1 MKKHIITSLLLILTT
16 SAFAAPG
23 SSGAMNMG
31 GSGTNA
37 TCDEKPIKQ
46 ETTCPTTPQLKLS
59 ASQSLTD
66 NEFVYASESVY
77 KALKA
82 KYDKRTYGCRT
93 YFSINS
99 GSDIYNNGVYECDNS
114 YCGKRKVIIL
124 ESGHVFMGDTIT
136 SRRAYICDT
145 DVDDRWHPYTP
156 TITYCNDYTL
166 NNKNYTEFT
175 QGKTKYRFI
184 TNNQRQI
191 QSLCQVPTE
200 EELKKIQQK
209 TQSTDQTNTG
219 STPAKTGTPT
229 QTTTPVQTS
238 PQAGDSCTMA
248 NAKTAKYKKVGNDLK
263 CIAIECNTNYY
274 LVENSNIQQK
284 DGTCVA
290 KTYCGENKELKIIA
304 GNKTDLTCTDKQ
316 VTNSDNDTPDSSS
329 ETPVNTSND
338 PKVGDTC
345 SSNGA
350 QTATYKKI
358 GNEIKCVASTCKSN
372 FYLVVNANGNS
383 QGWCTAKIS
392 CPENKEMKI
401 IDGTKTDRT
410 CVDKVA
416 TTPDNEETTIEETV
430 ITPDNEEET
439 VITPDNED
447 GTVATECTPDST
459 NPECDC
465 PDDKIREVDNTCVDE
480 TALYKQAKAEMM
492 NRHTQLTTQTEQ
504 LNNSEAQ

>member
-16 SAFAAPG
+16 PAFAAPG
-23 SSGAMNMG
+23 SSGAMNTTG
-31 GSGTNA
+31 YTQNNA
-37 TCDEKPIKQ
+37 
-46 ETTCPTTPQLKLS
+46 CP
-59 ASQSLTD
+59 A
-66 NEFVYASESVY
+66 
-77 KALKA
+77 
-82 KYDKRTYGCRT
+82 
-93 YFSINS
+93 
-99 GSDIYNNGVYECDNS
+99 NNGCKDTSPSCPLKKQIKLAGNQKFDDDEFLYATEKVYNALQATYKKRPGACRMCFDVPDNSVYECDND
-114 YCGKRKVIIL
+114 YCKDNKLVIL
-124 ESGHVFMGDTIT
+124 EAGHVFKGKKIDKT
-136 SRRAYICDT
+136 RAYECSINANDKWVPNYNEKIECCD
-145 DVDDRWHPYTP
+145 P
-156 TITYCNDYTL
+156 
-166 NNKNYTEFT
+166 NYKYYKDIPEY
-175 QGKTKYRFI
+175 KDKYRYK
-184 TNNQRQI
+184 
-191 QSLCQVPTE
+191 SLANAFEICE
-200 EELKKIQQK
+200 ICSN
-209 TQSTDQTNTG
+209 STTTATDGKTNTG
-219 STPAKTGTPT
+219 STPAKTGTST
-229 QTTTPVQTS
+229 QKTTPVQTS

-447 GTVATECTPDST
+447 GTIATECTPDST

>member
-1 MKKHIITSLLLILTT
+1 MKKHIIIPLLLILTT
-16 SAFAAPG
+16 PAFAGPY

-124 ESGHVFMGDTIT
+124 ESGHVFMGNTIT

-219 STPAKTGTPT
+219 TPT

-248 NAKTAKYKKVGNDLK
+248 NAKTAKYKKVDNDLK

-416 TTPDNEETTIEETV
+416 TTPDNDETTIEETV
-430 ITPDNEEET
+430 ITPDNE
-439 VITPDNED
+439 D
-447 GTVATECTPDST
+447 GTIATECTPDST

>member
-1 MKKHIITSLLLILTT
+1 MKKHIITSLLII
-16 SAFAAPG
+16 A
-23 SSGAMNMG
+23 
-31 GSGTNA
+31 
-37 TCDEKPIKQ
+37 
-46 ETTCPTTPQLKLS
+46 TTPTFVN
-59 ASQSLTD
+59 AVDYSQYTGYAQVGKSMQNTSGPKTKNTVAQKKGCGLNQITFSGIQGIKD
-66 NEFVYASESVY
+66 DEFLFSTEQA
-77 KALKA
+77 
-82 KYDKRTYGCRT
+82 YDEAYD
-93 YFSINS
+93 NS
-99 GSDIYNNGVYECDNS
+99 GGKTTVIGTYAVNNGKVYECDND
-114 YCGKRKVIIL
+114 YCKDNKLVIL
-124 ESGHVFMGDTIT
+124 EAGHVFKGKKIDKT
-136 SRRAYICDT
+136 RAYECSINVNDKWIPNSNEKIECCD
-145 DVDDRWHPYTP
+145 P
-156 TITYCNDYTL
+156 
-166 NNKNYTEFT
+166 NYKYYKDIPEY
-175 QGKTKYRFI
+175 KDKYRYKSLAAAFEI
-184 TNNQRQI
+184 CEICSNSTTTTTTN
-191 QSLCQVPTE
+191 TA
-200 EELKKIQQK
+200 
-209 TQSTDQTNTG
+209 NTG

-248 NAKTAKYKKVGNDLK
+248 NAKTAKYKKVGNNLK

-274 LVENSNIQQK
+274 LVENSNTQQK
-284 DGTCVA
+284 DGTCVT

-416 TTPDNEETTIEETV
+416 TTPDNDETTIEETV